1 MLPAQ
6 RKPFRTYL
14 WVLLHEV
21 LVSVTPSVI
30 GEQAILAEYFWLP
43 EMAGVVSLLSWGRKW
58 ELVLPGMLGMVVFSV
73 DSFVGIDGDI
83 PGAVVSVAAE
93 VKLFRSVDPEVTEK

>member
-1 MLPAQ
+1 
-6 RKPFRTYL
+6 
-14 WVLLHEV
+14 
-21 LVSVTPSVI
+21 
-30 GEQAILAEYFWLP
+30 
-43 EMAGVVSLLSWGRKW
+43 
-58 ELVLPGMLGMVVFSV
+58 MVVFSV